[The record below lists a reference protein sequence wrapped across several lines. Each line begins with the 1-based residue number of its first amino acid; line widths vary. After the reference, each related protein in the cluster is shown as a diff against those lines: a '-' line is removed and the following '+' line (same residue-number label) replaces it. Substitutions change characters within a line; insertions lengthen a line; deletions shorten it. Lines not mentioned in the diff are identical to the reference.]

1 MIKET
6 TNNQIIIMTIGGL
19 AMIILNKITTM
30 IIKIQIKTITPIK
43 TIIIKEEMLQV
54 KEEVPEEF
62 RIHKVT
68 TINTKRKKNIR
79 LSLSIKQK

>member
-30 IIKIQIKTITPIK
+30 ITKIQIKTITLIK
-43 TIIIKEEMLQV
+43 TIIIKEEML
-54 KEEVPEEF
+54 
-62 RIHKVT
+62 
-68 TINTKRKKNIR
+68 
-79 LSLSIKQK
+79 